1 MKDYKLARIRGS
13 SITLNDLVYEPNKE
27 GHRLF
32 MRNNL
37 HVYDSKYRGKLYY
50 RFLNGGNDKS
60 HSSWNYNDTKYLNNL
75 FLYTGPCYTSSNLYN
90 DD

>member
-32 MRNNL
+32 VRNNL
-37 HVYDSKYRGKLYY
+37 YKYDPSLRSKIYY
-50 RFLNGGNDKS
+50 RFLNEGS
-60 HSSWNYNDTKYLNNL
+60 WHSSWNYNDTKYLNNL